1 MHGHL
6 TKSEARKVSKANG
19 MKSKGHTSQS
29 ERTFT
34 RLRLNSF
41 STDMHIMS
49 IMDRNVIMIGEQN
62 EITENPALVTIRR
75 FKGTTQF
82 SDS

>member
-1 MHGHL
+1 MGISL
-6 TKSEARKVSKANG
+6 SQKQGKSKANG

-41 STDMHIMS
+41 STDMHIVS

-62 EITENPALVTIRR
+62 ETTENPALVTIRR